1 MKRKVALLSLAMM
14 AGMPPAICA
23 KGMVKA
29 DSATKDAYGASS
41 YTPQLDEPTP
51 PLMVHLPVPDPLP
64 RSEPANEWQVELAPP
79 SAVGHRPDDPLMG
92 RDKRVGVTF
101 KLDF

>member
-1 MKRKVALLSLAMM
+1 MKRKIALLSLAMM
-14 AGMPPAICA
+14 TGVPHAVCA

-29 DSATKDAYGASS
+29 DSAATDAYGTLS

-51 PLMVHLPVPDPLP
+51 PLMTHLPAPDPIA
-64 RSEPANEWQVELAPP
+64 RNDPANEWQVELAPP
-79 SAVGHRPDDPLMG
+79 SAVSHRSDDPLMG